1 MSFYTYM
8 IGTMLE
14 GLEGTMHM
22 GEGTMH
28 IEDEVAAVK
37 RIQVPIC
44 SSVCVYVCMLCM
56 CVCVYVCMCVCVYV
70 CMLCMCVCVYVCMCV
85 CVCMYIVYSH

>member
-44 SSVCVYVCMLCM
+44 S
-56 CVCVYVCMCVCVYV
+56 CVCVYV